1 MKNKLITFINGITF
15 LIAAI
20 MIVLS
25 VFMLMDN
32 GFSISYLLILLFGIL
47 TVWDML
53 DSTFFQISKRKKT
66 KVDRYWLF
74 TWENFNQGIPGWI
87 DTDYVSF
94 TADGSNLS
102 CRIAYGQL
110 TINVKYGQYI
120 ILIDGMFMYCPK
132 DRISEVAK

>member
-1 MKNKLITFINGITF
+1 MRNKLVTFINGITF

-20 MIVLS
+20 TIVLS

-53 DSTFFQISKRKKT
+53 NSTFFEISKRKKI
-66 KVDRYWLF
+66 KVDHYWLF
-74 TWENFNQGIPGWI
+74 NWENFNQGIPGWI

-102 CRIAYGQL
+102 CKIFYGQL

-120 ILIDGMFMYCPK
+120 ILHDGTFMYCPEEK
-132 DRISEVAK
+132 ISEVTK